1 MNQRVPMSVLP
12 NRTRFWVL
20 SLLLLLPPLLGNSST
35 DRTADQILGRW
46 EFPGRGSTIDVYRT
60 GDRYYGR
67 IADVSATGS
76 KNFGLEKNQ
85 LLIINLSFDGK
96 GWSGGELIHPRTG
109 NHLDVEISLRD
120 SKTASAIVYKGWRWL
135 HKEYVLTRPSTS

>member
-1 MNQRVPMSVLP
+1 MMSSSNQKNV
-12 NRTRFWVL
+12 WAL
-20 SLLLLLPPLLGNSST
+20 SLLLLCLWPASGQSSV

-46 EFPGRGSTIDVYRT
+46 QFPGRGSTIDVYRT

-67 IADVSATGS
+67 IAEVSPTGL
-76 KNFGLEKNQ
+76 KQFGLAKDQ
-85 LLIINLSFDGK
+85 LLIINLAYDGK
-96 GWSGGELIHPRTG
+96 GWSGGELIHPKTG

-135 HKEYVLTRPSTS
+135 HKEYVLTRHPTS